1 MIQQTEIDGNKRDGK
16 LQTATAVREKIQQ
29 DAVLTK
35 EKTGTKMLIQ
45 KAEPL
50 GNGKGKIGEGSKM
63 QNGSNFPEQ
72 TALQGAQWTVKIV
85 SGKKIYVETGIG
97 NPGILAAS
105 TLKEKQQTRI
115 IPTPFDPDVE
125 TLGASVKDKGK
136 GR

>member
-1 MIQQTEIDGNKRDGK
+1 MIQQAGICENLKEKTPTATLQQTATPAAISAKVVGKSAESRQSAKAVESRKSDAANMIQQTEIDGNKRDGK

-63 QNGSNFPEQ
+63 QNGSNFPE
-72 TALQGAQWTVKIV
+72 
-85 SGKKIYVETGIG
+85 
-97 NPGILAAS
+97 
-105 TLKEKQQTRI
+105 
-115 IPTPFDPDVE
+115 
-125 TLGASVKDKGK
+125 
-136 GR
+136 